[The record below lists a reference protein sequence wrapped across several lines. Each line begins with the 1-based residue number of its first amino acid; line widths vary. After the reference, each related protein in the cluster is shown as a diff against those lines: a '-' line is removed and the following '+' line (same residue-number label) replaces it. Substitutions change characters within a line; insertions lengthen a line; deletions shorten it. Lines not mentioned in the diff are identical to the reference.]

1 MKGKIYQESNNINED
16 QAKVLFNYYQQMA
29 EKIVQEE
36 EHYEKEIAKLEED
49 KAVLLKDLSKNNL
62 WKWVLAILIIP
73 FVYFLIK
80 GNNINKQITIIDDR
94 INEFKKLHAEI
105 FRDYKVSKLGVA
117 YVPIANQIEYE
128 DKSFI
133 IDNAGIVNNSEVKLQ
148 ISRQNDLLIDTI
160 SDLEDLTEK
169 APLVEGSEEIE
180 EIDTDS
186 YSLSMQK
193 LKQHDYFGKLERSL
207 RTISF
212 CMDDL
217 DVTSVS
223 LPLVANNSSYLN
235 FLNEY
240 STKEVPEGAPVFEVF
255 DSHRHDKDVAKFQEL
270 NKLKDSLSND
280 TAKFEDV
287 LKELMMT
294 MANSVQAIS
303 ALKVASN
310 NKVVFESNK
319 VLYKILKSAYNHYS
333 PSLEAVEIERIRHED
348 FNYSDS
354 VQDYEPFQLK
364 DSSRVRY
371 NIVSDTWAAE
381 DGSTTNFPFGVHQIH
396 EEIVAPIVNNLMKET
411 KLERLKIYNHIKDQ
425 KINYLNKWHQDTED
439 FYGRNRAESADLIN
453 LMRASLRDYVAA
465 YNTLSSLRNTEDTM
479 KSSEGSLDSTVVSVA
494 DNSAETLASFE
505 MQSKEFHNVQLDFE
519 SYMERLK
526 EDIDIKASKF
536 EHIDYYDALLRD
548 GNSRDI
554 AVAASEMND
563 LDERRKPLISV
574 NPLFAKISELPPM
587 PSVEDITFEHISINL
602 PTIAR
607 NVLNEL
613 EEEIHESERETED
626 ETEDNTFENEN
637 LNEVEAEEETDM
649 PQDEIDSEDEEV
661 VEETEESTE
670 GDEAYVDEED
680 EEESVEDEDEI
691 DTQELEDVEDD
702 DEDLEDDEGEDDE
715 EFDDEDEDLD
725 DDEEEYAEEFD
736 DEEDEEFDDDDEGE
750 DDEEFDDGDEE
761 EDVEDDD
768 EEEFDDDD
776 EDNPKNN

>member
-255 DSHRHDKDVAKFQEL
+255 DLHRHDKDVAKFQEL

-574 NPLFAKISELPPM
+574 NPLFAKISELPPL

-637 LNEVEAEEETDM
+637 LNEVEAEEG
-649 PQDEIDSEDEEV
+649 
-661 VEETEESTE
+661 TEESSE

-680 EEESVEDEDEI
+680 EVKSVEDEDEI
-691 DTQELEDVEDD
+691 DTQELDDVEEDEDEFEGENDAKEEGAEEFEDVEDD
-702 DEDLEDDEGEDDE
+702 DEI
-715 EFDDEDEDLD
+715 
-725 DDEEEYAEEFD
+725 
-736 DEEDEEFDDDDEGE
+736 
-750 DDEEFDDGDEE
+750 
-761 EDVEDDD
+761 EDDD
-768 EEEFDDDD
+768 EEEFEDDEGEDEEDLDDEEEEDDD
-776 EDNPKNN
+776 EIENDEEFDDERDDDEEIDDDDNPKNN